1 MSERDELLKL
11 IKCAIEFCNLAAGEG
26 ITIDNLSPEDFLFD
40 YSDATGYEDW
50 CTISDYV
57 IDQIM
62 RDGREI
68 ERLREVLTWYGE
80 QARLA
85 RLIHREGDDGRIA
98 LSADGGGRAR
108 AALSGEAEK

>member
-1 MSERDELLKL
+1 MTERDELLNL

-26 ITIDNLSPEDFLFD
+26 ISIDNLSPEDFLLD
-40 YSDATGYEDW
+40 YSGATGYEDW

-68 ERLREVLTWYGE
+68 ERLTAES
-80 QARLA
+80 QRLRA
-85 RLIHREGDDGRIA
+85 T
-98 LSADGGGRAR
+98 LSALTATDCYSRDECTAMAR
-108 AALSGEAEK
+108 AALNEEK